1 LPVAGSEGQS
11 WESQGM
17 NLNPIPLRRS

>member
-1 LPVAGSEGQS
+1 LPVVGSEGQS

-17 NLNPIPLRRS
+17 NLNPIPLRRT